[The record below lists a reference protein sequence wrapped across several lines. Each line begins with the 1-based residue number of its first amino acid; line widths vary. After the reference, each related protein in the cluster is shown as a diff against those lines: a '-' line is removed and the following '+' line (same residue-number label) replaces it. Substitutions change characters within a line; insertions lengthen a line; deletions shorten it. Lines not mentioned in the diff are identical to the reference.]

1 MIIVTGESE
10 KIKQNSLL
18 WRTIFFGFDMYF
30 SIRGY
35 RATSSNS
42 KNLNIGGTGVTR
54 TNYANVN
61 NTNKFIDT
69 LKYYQQSRSQL
80 TKTATEKEKVAIK
93 KLAVQYIANH
103 A

>member
-1 MIIVTGESE
+1 M
-10 KIKQNSLL
+10 
-18 WRTIFFGFDMYF
+18 
-30 SIRGY
+30 
-35 RATSSNS
+35 
-42 KNLNIGGTGVTR
+42 TR
-54 TNYANVN
+54 TNFANIN

-69 LKYYQQSRSQL
+69 LKCYQQSRSQL